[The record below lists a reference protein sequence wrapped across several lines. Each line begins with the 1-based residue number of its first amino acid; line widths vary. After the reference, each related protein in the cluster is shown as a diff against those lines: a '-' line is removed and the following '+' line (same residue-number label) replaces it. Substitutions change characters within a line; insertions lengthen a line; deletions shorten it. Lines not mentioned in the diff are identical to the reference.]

1 MPRHQETRHLPWS
14 PEQMFDMVAD
24 VARYGEFLPWV
35 AGVRV
40 RSNSETEM
48 IADLLVG
55 FKALREKFTSR
66 VHKQRPDRIHVDYL
80 DGPLKHLFNDWHFRS
95 DGQGGCLV
103 DFTVDFAFRSS
114 LFEKLAGQ
122 MFDKALRR
130 MITAFEDRAELL
142 YAQDRNE
149 SFSGSNNSS
158 ANSAA

>member
-1 MPRHQETRHLPWS
+1 
-14 PEQMFDMVAD
+14 MFDMVAD

-40 RSNSETEM
+40 RSNSEAEM

-80 DGPLKHLFNDWHFRS
+80 DGPLKHLFNDWTFRP

-103 DFTVDFAFRSS
+103 DFTVDFAFRST

-130 MITAFEDRAELL
+130 MIAAFEERAEQL
-142 YAQDRNE
+142 YAPERSA
-149 SFSGSNNSS
+149 SFSGNNRSS
-158 ANSAA
+158 ANNAA

>member
-1 MPRHQETRHLPWS
+1 
-14 PEQMFDMVAD
+14 MVAD

-40 RSNSETEM
+40 RSDSETEM

-55 FKALREKFTSR
+55 FKGLREKFTSR
-66 VHKQRPDRIHVDYL
+66 VHKHRPDRIHVDYL
-80 DGPLKHLFNDWHFRS
+80 DGPLKHLFNDWQFRA
-95 DGQGGCLV
+95 DGQGGCVV

-122 MFDKALRR
+122 VFDKALRK
-130 MITAFEDRAELL
+130 MIAAFEDRAQQL
-142 YAQDRNE
+142 YAQDRSE
-149 SFSGSNNSS
+149 SFSGNSSSS

>member
-55 FKALREKFTSR
+55 FKGLREKFTSR
-66 VHKQRPDRIHVDYL
+66 VHKHRPDRIHVDYL
-80 DGPLKHLFNDWHFRS
+80 DGPLKHLFNDWQFRP
-95 DGQGGCLV
+95 DGRGGCVV

-122 MFDKALRR
+122 VFDKALRK
-130 MITAFEDRAELL
+130 MIAAFETRAEQL
-142 YAQDRNE
+142 YAQDL
-149 SFSGSNNSS
+149 SASLSGNNSS
-158 ANSAA
+158 SANNAA